1 MTLDVRGSIPGIDIL
16 EQKKLYA
23 QNREKN
29 KFGTISF
36 LRFFF
41 FEKSGQLATKN
52 TVCILYIYREKN
64 NVQVR
69 VVQCVATVA
78 LERVRAVPRE
88 AVIAQ

>member
-1 MTLDVRGSIPGIDIL
+1 MTLDVRGSILGIDIF

-23 QNREKN
+23 QKRAKKQIRNDYFFQ
-29 KFGTISF
+29 KFF
-36 LRFFF
+36 L
-41 FEKSGQLATKN
+41 EKSGQLATKI
-52 TVCILYIYREKN
+52 TVYILYIYREKN

>member
-1 MTLDVRGSIPGIDIL
+1 MTLDLRGSIPDIDIF

-29 KFGTISF
+29 KFGTIFFSKFF
-36 LRFFF
+36 L
-41 FEKSGQLATKN
+41 EKSGQLATKN
-52 TVCILYIYREKN
+52 TVYILYLYREKN